1 MHSEQPIIWWKTLQS
16 TFLMTDSEQ
25 SKLIISGAV
34 GANSLADEASEESD
48 GSAEMELRRVSVPV
62 ESHASRLD
70 RALAACVPE
79 FSRSYLQQLI
89 EAGAVQLNGVTITK
103 VSAKVQA
110 GDDLCVELRPT
121 PQSQAFKPEPMALDI
136 VFQDEYLLVI
146 NKPAGLVVHPAP
158 GNWSGTLLNGLLAH
172 DAQASFMPR
181 AGIVHRLDK
190 DTSGV
195 MVVARNLPAHTSLV
209 GQLSQRGVHRQYLAI
224 VVGSMVSG
232 GTANGAIDRHPR
244 DRIRMA
250 VREEGRDA
258 VTHYRLRE
266 RFRAH
271 TALECRLETG
281 RTHQIRVHMA
291 HIKYP
296 IIGDPLYGGPLK
308 LPKHA
313 TEELIAALRGFRRQA
328 LHAETLEFRHPG
340 SGEPVRVSAPVP
352 ADMLNLLAA
361 LRSDGEAQKQR

>member
-1 MHSEQPIIWWKTLQS
+1 
-16 TFLMTDSEQ
+16 MTDPTFIDSPDDT
-25 SKLIISGAV
+25 
-34 GANSLADEASEESD
+34 ADEASLRTAVVP
-48 GSAEMELRRVSVPV
+48 GSAAGRRFDAVLAELFPEYSR
-62 ESHASRLD
+62 SRLSEWIKSGD
-70 RALAACVPE
+70 ALLDGEQVRGRDSVRGGETASLQVVLETQTHSLPE
-79 FSRSYLQQLI
+79 DI
-89 EAGAVQLNGVTITK
+89 
-103 VSAKVQA
+103 
-110 GDDLCVELRPT
+110 P
-121 PQSQAFKPEPMALDI
+121 LDVLYEDADVI
-136 VFQDEYLLVI
+136 VI
-146 NKPAGLVVHPAP
+146 NKPAGLVVHPGA
-158 GNWSGTLLNGLLAH
+158 GNATGTLVNALLFR
-172 DAQASFMPR
+172 DPTLAQLPR

-195 MVVARNLPAHTSLV
+195 MVVARTLPAHTSLV
-209 GQLSQRGVHRQYLAI
+209 EQLSARGVHRQYLAI
-224 VVGSMVSG
+224 VVGAMVSG
-232 GTANGAIDRHPR
+232 GTATGAIDRHPR

-250 VREEGRDA
+250 VREDGREA

-313 TEELIAALRGFRRQA
+313 TEDLIAALRGFRRQA
-328 LHAETLEFRHPG
+328 LHAEILEFTHPV

-352 ADMLNLLAA
+352 ADMLHLLKV
-361 LRSDGEAQKQR
+361 LREDGEAQKQR